1 MPVFQLV
8 PIVTMTLVMIVVMI
22 ESTGMFLALSDMTGK
37 KLDSASLSAGLRMD
51 GLGTVIGGVFNT
63 FPYTSFSQNV
73 GLVGVTGVRSRFVCV
88 TGGVIMVILGLTPKM
103 GALVESLPTVV
114 LGGAGLVMFGMV
126 AATGVRILSAVDFK
140 SSRNNL
146 FVVAISVGIA
156 MIPLVAPNFKMWL
169 PHAIDPLIESG
180 ILLAA
185 ISSVAL
191 NMIFNGAKIDEAGMR
206 EAALAGG
213 EH

>member
-1 MPVFQLV
+1 
-8 PIVTMTLVMIVVMI
+8 
-22 ESTGMFLALSDMTGK
+22 
-37 KLDSASLSAGLRMD
+37 
-51 GLGTVIGGVFNT
+51 
-63 FPYTSFSQNV
+63 
-73 GLVGVTGVRSRFVCV
+73 
-88 TGGVIMVILGLTPKM
+88 
-103 GALVESLPTVV
+103 
-114 LGGAGLVMFGMV
+114 MFGMV

-191 NMIFNGAKIDEAGMR
+191 NMIFNGAKVDEAGLR
-206 EAALAGG
+206 EAAMAGG